1 MIKIYTTGENY
12 SVLRDYEVTGS
23 ENTRF
28 YDFPENER
36 SPWEQIAWFNDN
48 LGDFVK
54 DDSDIVIKTM
64 SPYILNL
71 LNLKLYKKEIE
82 FDKLSVDILTV
93 EDDGSIEVWS
103 LKITDAD
110 GQICLIDT
118 SGFSEPISWIY
129 DEINRIAGNE
139 KEDDEDDEEDDEDD
153 DTDDDG
159 SDITWID
166 METREA
172 HCYDCCLFENGKC
185 KDMSLCKNPKTTYR
199 GFYRQKR

>member
-1 MIKIYTTGENY
+1 MIRICTTGENY
-12 SVLRDYEVTGS
+12 SILRDYEVTGS

-28 YDFPENER
+28 YDFPENEK

-48 LGDFVK
+48 LSDFVK

-93 EDDGSIEVWS
+93 EDDGCIEVWS
-103 LKITDAD
+103 LKITDAG
-110 GQICLIDT
+110 GQICLVDT
-118 SGFSEPISWIY
+118 SEFSAPISWIY
-129 DEINRIAGNE
+129 DEINRITGNGT
-139 KEDDEDDEEDDEDD
+139 EDDEGDDEDD
-153 DTDDDG
+153 DG
-159 SDITWID
+159 LDIKWIN
-166 METREA
+166 METKEA

-185 KDMSLCKNPKTTYR
+185 KDMSLCKNPTSTFQ
-199 GFYRQKR
+199 GFYVKKDRK